1 MEPTH
6 PGTTNSG
13 TTNPGTTN
21 SGTTNSGSTHAGRTN
36 TGATNTGGTNPG
48 ETSSHAAAAAALAPV
63 GAAATISVRGEALL
77 TVEPELADLTVVVTT
92 QAKDRREAF
101 ERLVKRNDEVLELL
115 RSYGDSVE
123 KVESS
128 GVAVH
133 PEVRKGGRDE
143 KIRSY
148 RGAVRIEV
156 AVADFAVLGEIVAR
170 VADLEAA
177 HLEGP
182 TWRLRRGSPVYRKAR
197 TRAVREAVTR
207 AQDYAEALG
216 SRITGLIELA
226 DTGLMQNQVN
236 RTVHAQFASR
246 ATAMPAAPGSAYG
259 AEPPALDLE
268 PAAQEVRASVEAS
281 FYATQPM
288 FEIKVED

>member
-6 PGTTNSG
+6 AHLS
-13 TTNPGTTN
+13 
-21 SGTTNSGSTHAGRTN
+21 A
-36 TGATNTGGTNPG
+36 ATAVG
-48 ETSSHAAAAAALAPV
+48 PV
-63 GAAATISVRGEALL
+63 GSPASISVRGEALL
-77 TVEPELADLTVVVTT
+77 TVGPELADLTVVVGT

-133 PEVRKGGRDE
+133 PEVRRGGRDE

-156 AVADFAVLGEIVAR
+156 SVADFAVLGEIVAR
-170 VADLEAA
+170 VADFEAA

-182 TWRLRRGSPVYRKAR
+182 RWRLRRTSPVYRKAR

-216 SRITGLIELA
+216 SRITGLVELA
-226 DTGLMQNQVN
+226 DTGLMENQVRRPAPMQQVN
-236 RTVHAQFASR
+236 RSM
-246 ATAMPAAPGSAYG
+246 AMPAAPPGAA

-268 PAAQEVRASVEAS
+268 PVAQEVRASVEAR
-281 FYATQPM
+281 FYATQPL
-288 FEIKVED
+288 FEIKPDN

>member
-1 MEPTH
+1 MQPTH
-6 PGTTNSG
+6 PGSS
-13 TTNPGTTN
+13 PR
-21 SGTTNSGSTHAGRTN
+21 AG
-36 TGATNTGGTNPG
+36 GVNPG
-48 ETSSHAAAAAALAPV
+48 EPTPHGAAAAGQTASP
-63 GAAATISVRGEALL
+63 ATISVRGESLL
-77 TVEPELADLTVVVTT
+77 VVEPELADLTVVVTT

-115 RSYGDSVE
+115 RSYGDSVD

-143 KIRSY
+143 KIRAY

-156 AVADFAVLGEIVAR
+156 AVGDFAVLGEIVAR

-182 TWRLRRGSPVYRKAR
+182 SWRLRRTSPVYRKAR

-207 AQDYAEALG
+207 ARDYAEALG
-216 SRITGLIELA
+216 SRITGLIEVA
-226 DTGLMQNQVN
+226 DTGLMQSQVV
-236 RTVHAQFASR
+236 RPQRAPF
-246 ATAMPAAPGSAYG
+246 ATAGRTLAAPAPPGAAYSAAYSA

-268 PAAQEVRASVEAS
+268 PVGQEVRASVEAR
-281 FYATQPM
+281 FYATQPL
-288 FEIKVED
+288 FETKAEV

>member
-1 MEPTH
+1 MDHAHDPARAGASAVVEQV
-6 PGTTNSG
+6 
-13 TTNPGTTN
+13 
-21 SGTTNSGSTHAGRTN
+21 GSPA
-36 TGATNTGGTNPG
+36 
-48 ETSSHAAAAAALAPV
+48 V
-63 GAAATISVRGEALL
+63 ISVRGEALL
-77 TVEPELADLTVVVTT
+77 TVEPELVDLTVVVSA

-143 KIRSY
+143 KVRAY
-148 RGAVRIEV
+148 RGVVRVEV
-156 AVADFAVLGEIVAR
+156 SIADFAALGEIVSR

-182 TWRLRRGSPVYRKAR
+182 RWRLRRTSPVYRKAR
-197 TRAVREAVTR
+197 TRAVGEALTR

-216 SRITGLIELA
+216 ARITGLIELA
-226 DTGLMQNQVN
+226 DSGLMQ
-236 RTVHAQFASR
+236 TEVHRPPHAVFQPR
-246 ATAMPAAPGSAYG
+246 AAAGGGGFGSSSP
-259 AEPPALDLE
+259 EPPVLDLE
-268 PAAQEVRASVEAS
+268 PASQEVRASVEARFS
-281 FYATQPM
+281 ATQPM
-288 FEIKVED
+288 FEIRPQD